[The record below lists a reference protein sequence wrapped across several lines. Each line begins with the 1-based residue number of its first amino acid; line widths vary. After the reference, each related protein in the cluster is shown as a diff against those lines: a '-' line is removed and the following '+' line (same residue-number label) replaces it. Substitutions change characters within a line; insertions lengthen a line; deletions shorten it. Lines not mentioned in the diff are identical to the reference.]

1 MPVVVGSN
9 HGLGSNMI
17 TGRDQAPLCAGSL
30 RGLVRQLSIDQFE
43 NEGRRV
49 MTDPSP
55 GPGNG
60 HSPMFE
66 RAGMTTYAVSCVLHV
81 QRIFPRAHWQSC
93 VCWLG
98 ETLRC
103 MELRWKGGPVEVGLL
118 SVWRVTI

>member
-1 MPVVVGSN
+1 MKSHVTWLPP
-9 HGLGSNMI
+9 H
-17 TGRDQAPLCAGSL
+17 RDTLCAGSL

-66 RAGMTTYAVSCVLHV
+66 RAGVHQRAVCSPPAFSSRASFMWCHASMSTSYEPFLLHPDSGV
-81 QRIFPRAHWQSC
+81 PQTLQRTI
-93 VCWLG
+93 
-98 ETLRC
+98 
-103 MELRWKGGPVEVGLL
+103 LL
-118 SVWRVTI
+118 AACFQ